1 MMKSIF
7 CNQVSMIT
15 DAMIYDEDGQ
25 TFPKFLKQQV
35 CNVFT
40 IKKEVRDE
48 VHFLHADK
56 YQSFLQVDFN
66 TLGINVFYK
75 VTLSLFMYIIK
86 HSQST
91 QSDKLAIALQCLKK
105 EVNHKAFQEKLDKE
119 RFTRVIKKISAANA
133 FVLQN
138 TLREF

>member
-40 IKKEVRDE
+40 IKREVRDE

-66 TLGINVFYK
+66 TLGIKVFYK
-75 VTLSLFMYIIK
+75 
-86 HSQST
+86 ST
-91 QSDKLAIALQCLKK
+91 QSDKLAIALQYLKK
-105 EVNHKAFQEKLDKE
+105 EVNHKVFQ
-119 RFTRVIKKISAANA
+119 
-133 FVLQN
+133 
-138 TLREF
+138 